1 METTN
6 QNAEISLLSQ
16 NSNNIASL
24 LEASTVLANLDP
36 VLKLE
41 KGYLELAK
49 EGDTVRCIFYGY
61 STINLTDN
69 ETGEVIEKEAV
80 QFIMNK
86 QIFLNSGVSM
96 VRKFK
101 AANLAIGTPVEVTF
115 TEKVKTPNGN
125 VKDYSITLLG

>member
-6 QNAEISLLSQ
+6 QTAELSLLSQ

-41 KGYLELAK
+41 KAYLELVK
-49 EGDTVRCIFYGY
+49 EGDSVRGIFYGY
-61 STINLTDN
+61 STINLTDK
-69 ETGEVIEKEAV
+69 ETGEAIEKEAV
-80 QFIMNK
+80 QFIIDK
-86 QIFLNSGVSM
+86 QIYLNSGVSM
-96 VRKFK
+96 LRKFK

-115 TEKVKTPNGN
+115 TEKVKTANGN

>member
-6 QNAEISLLSQ
+6 QTAEISLMSQ

-41 KGYLELAK
+41 KAYLELAK
-49 EGDTVRCIFYGY
+49 EGDSVRCIFYGY

-69 ETGEVIEKEAV
+69 ETGELIEKED
-80 QFIMNK
+80 IRCDLY
-86 QIFLNSGVSM
+86 IVSL
-96 VRKFK
+96 V
-101 AANLAIGTPVEVTF
+101 N
-115 TEKVKTPNGN
+115 
-125 VKDYSITLLG
+125 DCITLSFITLEVS

>member
-6 QNAEISLLSQ
+6 QTAEISLLSQ

-41 KGYLELAK
+41 KAYLELAK
-49 EGDTVRCIFYGY
+49 EGDSVRGIFYGY
-61 STINLTDN
+61 STINLTDK
-69 ETGEVIEKEAV
+69 ETGEAIEKEAV
-80 QFIMNK
+80 QFIIDK

-101 AANLAIGTPVEVTF
+101 AANLAIGTPVEVCF
-115 TEKVKTPNGN
+115 TEKVKTQNGN

>member
-6 QNAEISLLSQ
+6 QTAEISLLSQ

-24 LEASTVLANLDP
+24 LEASSKLDSLQP

-41 KGYLELAK
+41 KQYLELAK
-49 EGDTVRCIFYGY
+49 EGDSAKGIFYGY
-61 STINLTDN
+61 STINVTDQL
-69 ETGEVIEKEAV
+69 TGEIIEKEAV
-80 QFIMNK
+80 QFIIDK

-101 AANLAIGTPVEVTF
+101 AANLVIGTPVEVTF
-115 TEKVKTPNGN
+115 TEKVKTQNGN

>member
-6 QNAEISLLSQ
+6 QTAEISLLSQ

-41 KGYLELAK
+41 KAYLELAK
-49 EGDTVRCIFYGY
+49 EGDSVRGIFYGY

-69 ETGEVIEKEAV
+69 ETGELIEKEAV
-80 QFIMNK
+80 QFIMDK

-101 AANLAIGTPVEVTF
+101 AANLAIGTPVEVCF
-115 TEKVKTPNGN
+115 TEKVKTQNGN

>member
-6 QNAEISLLSQ
+6 QTTEISLMSQ

-24 LEASTVLANLDP
+24 LEASTVLSKLEP

-41 KGYLELAK
+41 KAYLELAK
-49 EGDTVRCIFYGY
+49 EGDSFRCIFYGY

-69 ETGEVIEKEAV
+69 ETGELIEKEAV
-80 QFIMNK
+80 QFIMDK

-96 VRKFK
+96 LRKFK
-101 AANLAIGTPVEVTF
+101 AANLEIGTPVEVTF
-115 TEKVKTPNGN
+115 TEKVKTTNGN